1 MEGVGSAVVCRRLPA
16 LSSCEGWPALLL
28 MAPSL
33 RVFHRPAKNSQVSRP
48 KMKQPETFD
57 GTADESRRKVV
68 EEAPA
73 DGRGTPSEPNERAL
87 TLAEKLHLAGIL
99 TFDEYSAAGVM
110 RNMHFLLEAP
120 SEGVSSYGQSTGR
133 ADPTRKAD
141 RKAKRITGIEVL
153 LNGEVKRGNSRDN
166 KSDVWRYRDAL
177 FAMCGVHTEDGER
190 VVDREAC
197 VFMLRAICDSER
209 MPTQGEIGR
218 ARASYIKDEGGT
230 AVKKAGAVGAYFVK
244 ECLKRLAMH
253 LQMVKGAPIR

>member
-1 MEGVGSAVVCRRLPA
+1 MRTETNEG
-16 LSSCEGWPALLL
+16 
-28 MAPSL
+28 
-33 RVFHRPAKNSQVSRP
+33 F
-48 KMKQPETFD
+48 
-57 GTADESRRKVV
+57 ADESRRKVV

-73 DGRGTPSEPNERAL
+73 DGRGKPEQPNQRAL
-87 TLAEKLHLAGIL
+87 TLVEKLYHVGIV
-99 TFDEYSAAGVM
+99 TYDEWQAAGVM
-110 RNMHFLLEAP
+110 RNMHFLLESP

-141 RKAKRITGIEVL
+141 RKAKRITGIEIL
-153 LNGEVKRGNSRDN
+153 LSGDVRRGHSRDN

-177 FAMCGVHTEDGER
+177 FAMCGVHTEDGDR

-197 VFMLRAICDSER
+197 IFMLKAICDSER

-218 ARASYIKDEGGT
+218 ARAAYIANDGGT
-230 AVKKAGAVGAYFVK
+230 AVKKAGAVGAFFVK